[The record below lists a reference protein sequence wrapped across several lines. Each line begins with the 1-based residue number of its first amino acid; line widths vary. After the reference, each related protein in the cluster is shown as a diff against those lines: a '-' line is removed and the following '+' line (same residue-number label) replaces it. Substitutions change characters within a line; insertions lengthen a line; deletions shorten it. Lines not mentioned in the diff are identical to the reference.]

1 MLNVLLDYSSANT
14 IGEFIETIKYYCNS
28 EEAFEKKR
36 REDLFVSYPD
46 INKIVSEVSELMDYV
61 AS

>member
-1 MLNVLLDYSSANT
+1 MKKILAQSTAYQGLVD
-14 IGEFIETIKYYCNS
+14 
-28 EEAFEKKR
+28 AFEEKR